1 MKLEI
6 QALEDVI
13 SIPLYQGVSFE
24 LVADRIELPMK
35 QYVSGFGWGIWFADI
50 VE

>member
-13 SIPLYQGVSFE
+13 DIPIFQSVTFE
-24 LVADRIELPMK
+24 LLSDRVELPMK
-35 QYVSGFGWGIWFADI
+35 QYIPGFGWGTWFGDI